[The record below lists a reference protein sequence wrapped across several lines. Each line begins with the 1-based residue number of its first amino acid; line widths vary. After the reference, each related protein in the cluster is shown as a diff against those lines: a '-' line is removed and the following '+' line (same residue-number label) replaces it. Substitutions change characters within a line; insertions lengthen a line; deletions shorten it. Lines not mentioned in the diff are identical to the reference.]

1 MARLIKVKPGKSSR
15 YKLQTEDGIFLGD
28 LWIELGKDNS
38 ILSLRLG
45 KKGASI
51 EEMNITA

>member
-28 LWIELGKDNS
+28 LWIELKDNS

>member
-28 LWIELGKDNS
+28 LWIELSKDNS